1 VQHAGGQ
8 TPSACCPEHTLR
20 RTLASALVASGN
32 DPRSGTTYYGLNR
45 GLRRCFGICRPEGSH
60 DGAKHRHR
68 SLGGY
73 LRRNL
78 RQWHW
83 HNRFE
88 LGAPSTTLASA
99 NAREQ
104 ERVRSNAIAELDR
117 AKTAFFTNV
126 SHEFRTPL
134 AVILGV
140 VDDMLGKT
148 DQALRDSSREELSVI
163 RRNGLRLLKLV
174 NTVLAFS
181 KVEAGRI
188 RAVYGPTDLA
198 AFTTE
203 LASGFR
209 STMEKAG
216 LTFRVESEA
225 LPEPVYVDPD
235 MWEKIV
241 LNLLSNAFKFTLQ
254 GEVSLTLKCVEN
266 AAQLLVKDTGIGIQ
280 EDEVPRIFERFH
292 RVEGAQGRTQEGTGI
307 GLALV
312 QELVALH
319 GGTIRAESVL
329 GKGTTFIVSIPLGM
343 KHLPADRI
351 LADPAPISP
360 GLAASVYAEEAGRWL
375 SGTKEDGKF
384 PEAEISPTS
393 HGGDR
398 PFVLVAD
405 DNSDMRDYFRSLLQG
420 RYTVQTVADG
430 EQALAAVR
438 ARKPDLVLSDV
449 MMPTL
454 DGFSLLRRLRAGPET
469 QAIPVIMI
477 SARAGEDE
485 KIEGMEQ
492 GADDYLVKPFGFRE
506 LLARVRSHLELAR
519 MRRETTERE
528 RKLRAEADS
537 QRALLETV
545 LNEMPAGVVIAQAPS
560 GSVVLANRQAEE
572 ILQRPV
578 MSLRRIEDY
587 APYQLFRLDGQQ
599 YDTEDQPLARSLR
612 GEVVF
617 GEELRYLRPD
627 GTFRVLLTNSAP
639 VRDEAGTIVA
649 GAVAFQDITDLRMAQ
664 EELLRRSN
672 DVIQELAGKLISAQE
687 EERKRIARDLHDDFA
702 QRLALR
708 HAMELHH
715 ERRCRGHAHCG

>member
-1 VQHAGGQ
+1 
-8 TPSACCPEHTLR
+8 
-20 RTLASALVASGN
+20 
-32 DPRSGTTYYGLNR
+32 
-45 GLRRCFGICRPEGSH
+45 
-60 DGAKHRHR
+60 
-68 SLGGY
+68 
-73 LRRNL
+73 
-78 RQWHW
+78 
-83 HNRFE
+83 
-88 LGAPSTTLASA
+88 
-99 NAREQ
+99 
-104 ERVRSNAIAELDR
+104 
-117 AKTAFFTNV
+117 
-126 SHEFRTPL
+126 
-134 AVILGV
+134 
-140 VDDMLGKT
+140 
-148 DQALRDSSREELSVI
+148 
-163 RRNGLRLLKLV
+163 LKLV

-360 GLAASVYAEEAGRWL
+360 GLPARVYAEEAGRWL
-375 SGTKEDGKF
+375 SGTKDDGKF
-384 PEAEISPTS
+384 PETEIPPTS
-393 HGGDR
+393 QGGDR
-398 PFVLVAD
+398 PFILVAD

-454 DGFSLLRRLRAGPET
+454 DGFSLLRRLRADPET

-587 APYQLFRLDGQQ
+587 AHYQLFRLNGQQ
-599 YDTEDQPLARSLR
+599 YDTKDQPLARSLR

-702 QRLALR
+702 QRLALLCIR
-708 HAMELHH
+708 MQTLHQKLPAGSELAQELTEMWVEANQTAESIRQISHHLHH
-715 ERRCRGHAHCG
+715 SALLLGLPRAASSYCREFSQQRGMQVDFTHKGSMSALPEPVSLAMFRVLQEALNNSARHSGATQIKVYLLAEGDEVKLQVNDRGKGFDPFRTHDGLGLVSMRERLRLVGGTIRISSVLGRGTELEAVVPMPLSQIPAQIPA